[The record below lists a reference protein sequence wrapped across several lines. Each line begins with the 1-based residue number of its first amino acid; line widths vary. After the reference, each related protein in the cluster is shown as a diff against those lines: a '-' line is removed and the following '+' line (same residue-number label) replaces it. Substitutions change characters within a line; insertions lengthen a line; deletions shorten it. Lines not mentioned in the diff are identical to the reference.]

1 MKSEKEKEELKKQL
15 GIKKFYSE
23 YEYLKNY
30 KNNNKNYLE
39 WFKIFFSLFYYTI
52 HKIKNNHIIIT

>member
-1 MKSEKEKEELKKQL
+1 MKSEKEKKELRKQI

-39 WFKIFFSLFYYTI
+39 WFKIFFNLFLLF
-52 HKIKNNHIIIT
+52 IKLKIIT

>member
-1 MKSEKEKEELKKQL
+1 MKSEKEKKELKKQI

-23 YEYLKNY
+23 YEYLKDY

-39 WFKIFFSLFYYTI
+39 WFKNFFSLFLI
-52 HKIKNNHIIIT
+52 FIKLKIIT

>member
-1 MKSEKEKEELKKQL
+1 MKSEKEKKELRKQI

-39 WFKIFFSLFYYTI
+39 WFKIFFSLFLLF
-52 HKIKNNHIIIT
+52 IKLKIIT

>member
-1 MKSEKEKEELKKQL
+1 MKSEKEKEELRKQI

-39 WFKIFFSLFYYTI
+39 WFKIFFSLFLLF
-52 HKIKNNHIIIT
+52 IKLKIII

>member
-1 MKSEKEKEELKKQL
+1 MKSEKEKKELRKQI

-39 WFKIFFSLFYYTI
+39 WFKNFFSLFLI
-52 HKIKNNHIIIT
+52 FIKLKIIT

>member
-1 MKSEKEKEELKKQL
+1 LKSEKEKKELKKQI

-39 WFKIFFSLFYYTI
+39 WFKIFFSLFLLF
-52 HKIKNNHIIIT
+52 IKLKIII

>member
-39 WFKIFFSLFYYTI
+39 WFKIFFSLFLLF
-52 HKIKNNHIIIT
+52 IKLKIIT

>member
-1 MKSEKEKEELKKQL
+1 MKSEKEKEELRKQI

-39 WFKIFFSLFYYTI
+39 WFKNFFSLFLI
-52 HKIKNNHIIIT
+52 FIKLKIIT

>member
-1 MKSEKEKEELKKQL
+1 MKSEKEKKELKKQI

-39 WFKIFFSLFYYTI
+39 WFKIFFSLFLLF
-52 HKIKNNHIIIT
+52 IKLKIII

>member
-39 WFKIFFSLFYYTI
+39 WFKNFFSLFLLF
-52 HKIKNNHIIIT
+52 IKLKIIT

>member
-1 MKSEKEKEELKKQL
+1 MKSEKEKKELRKQI

-39 WFKIFFSLFYYTI
+39 WFKIFFNLFLLF
-52 HKIKNNHIIIT
+52 IKLKIII

>member
-39 WFKIFFSLFYYTI
+39 GFKIFFSLFYYYS
-52 HKIKNNHIIIT
+52 

>member
-1 MKSEKEKEELKKQL
+1 MKSEKEKKELRKQI

-39 WFKIFFSLFYYTI
+39 WFKIFFFSLFLLF
-52 HKIKNNHIIIT
+52 IKLKIIT